1 MMQKKILPY
10 KETQLHYK
18 IIGEGNTIVLLHGF
32 GEDSTIWDHFIKS
45 LSENYQLI
53 VPDIPGSGSSALLNG
68 AHVGMEDYAA
78 TIFAILKHE
87 NIKKCSMVGHS
98 MGGYITLAFAEKYP
112 LMLHAFGLFHSSAYA
127 DDEAKKDTRKKAIE
141 FIRQKGPVTFLKTSI
156 PGLFADPV
164 LNKQN
169 INTLVEKA
177 SQFKPE
183 ALIQYYKAMITRPD
197 RTEILRSTS
206 CPVLFLLGTYDK
218 AVPFEQGLQ
227 QSIMPSIAHIHI
239 LSSSGHMGMMEEPEK
254 SLLKFAHF
262 LSAIYV

>member
-87 NIKKCSMVGHS
+87 NIKKCSMVV
-98 MGGYITLAFAEKYP
+98 LAAMP
-112 LMLHAFGLFHSSAYA
+112 V
-127 DDEAKKDTRKKAIE
+127 
-141 FIRQKGPVTFLKTSI
+141 PVTSLYLDS
-156 PGLFADPV
+156 AA
-164 LNKQN
+164 
-169 INTLVEKA
+169 VEA
-177 SQFKPE
+177 SV
-183 ALIQYYKAMITRPD
+183 ATA
-197 RTEILRSTS
+197 
-206 CPVLFLLGTYDK
+206 
-218 AVPFEQGLQ
+218 
-227 QSIMPSIAHIHI
+227 
-239 LSSSGHMGMMEEPEK
+239 EPEVMEAV
-254 SLLKFAHF
+254 SGPAVSPWNVIRLNVVP
-262 LSAIYV
+262 SQ